1 MYVIIFAFVRK
12 LILILCIFSCCL
24 LQFKAIAQPT
34 LDTIQW
40 CLKQKPHVFGKLDT
54 RNSFIYNSRIK
65 IFGIKVGLSYGKR
78 LYIGIGYNQI
88 YPNARA
94 KSFDKQIYYTNDINA
109 SDSIAAK
116 LQLFYFSAQLEYIYY
131 RNKHWQ
137 LSMPIQIGLG
147 QTYYKYVL
155 DEKKHFIERYTC
167 LIYEPA
173 VSVEYRF
180 VKWIGVG
187 ADVGFRF
194 MLTESKQLNQQFNS
208 PTYAFKFLIYYDE
221 IFKSLFPKSKWS
233 EKL

>member
-1 MYVIIFAFVRK
+1 MRRLFI
-12 LILILCIFSCCL
+12 ILCVFTLCL
-24 LQFKAIAQPT
+24 LQLRTIAQPT

-65 IFGIKVGLSYGKR
+65 IFGLKAGLSYGKR
-78 LYIGIGYNQI
+78 VFIGLGYNQI
-88 YPNARA
+88 YPNAKA
-94 KSFDKQIYYTNDINA
+94 TKNFDKEIYLTNEQNTI
-109 SDSIAAK
+109 DSITGK
-116 LQLFYFSAQLEYIYY
+116 LQLFYFSAQVEYIYY
-131 RNKHWQ
+131 RTNHWQ
-137 LSMPIQIGLG
+137 LSMPLQIGVG
-147 QTYYKYVL
+147 QTSYKYEWL
-155 DEKKHFIERYTC
+155 GKRRYDERYTC

-194 MLTESKQLNQQFNS
+194 MLTESKALNNKFTS
-208 PTYAFKFLIYYDE
+208 PTYAFKLLIYYNE
-221 IFKSLFPKSKWS
+221 IFKSLFPNSKLS